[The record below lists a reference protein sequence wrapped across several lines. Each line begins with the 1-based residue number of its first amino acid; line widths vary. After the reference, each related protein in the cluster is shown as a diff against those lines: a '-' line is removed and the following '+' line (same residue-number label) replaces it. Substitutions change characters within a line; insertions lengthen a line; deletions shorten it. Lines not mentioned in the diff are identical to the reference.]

1 MIKIVKIFAFIRFG
15 ISKLSHLILCC
26 IILLATL
33 LSTTHLSAQP
43 APGNNTLIKKA
54 ENIYLLKGME
64 INTEARSIKIPC
76 TVNMNQGLIE
86 VVLCGRKGK
95 IHESLLTTQTTPV
108 EFQTA
113 LLLLGADPVN
123 EIPDSSNPD
132 RTNSQFLSIETSGD
146 SLRIYLLILRNDNE
160 IIRPVEN
167 YIYDESKSGQL
178 SQSSWLFRGAA
189 THQSGH
195 VLTDPEITL
204 IATYH
209 DPMALMELNAPT
221 KFNDELYYVNKEAG
235 LNIGESVF
243 LILEMIKP

>member
-1 MIKIVKIFAFIRFG
+1 M
-15 ISKLSHLILCC
+15 
-26 IILLATL
+26 
-33 LSTTHLSAQP
+33 
-43 APGNNTLIKKA
+43 
-54 ENIYLLKGME
+54 
-64 INTEARSIKIPC
+64 
-76 TVNMNQGLIE
+76 VNMNQGLIE
-86 VVLCGRKGK
+86 VVLCGKKGK

-123 EIPDSSNPD
+123 EIPDGPNPD
-132 RTNSQFLSIETSGD
+132 RTNSQFLSVETSGD
-146 SLRIYLLILRNDNE
+146 SLQLYLSLLRNGKE
-160 IIRPVEN
+160 IIKPLEH
-167 YIYDESKSGQL
+167 YIYDESKASQL
-178 SQSSWLFRGAA
+178 SQNTWLFRGAA

-195 VLTDPEITL
+195 VLTDPEITI

-221 KFNDELYYVNKEAG
+221 KFNDELYYVNKEAE